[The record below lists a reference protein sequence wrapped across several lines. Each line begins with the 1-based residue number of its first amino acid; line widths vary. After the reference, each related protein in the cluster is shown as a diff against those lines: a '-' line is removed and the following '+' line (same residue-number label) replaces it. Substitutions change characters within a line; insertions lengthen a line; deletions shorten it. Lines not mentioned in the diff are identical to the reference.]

1 MAKQASDNYKLN
13 PAKTRKAVHEALQEV
28 EHAVRP
34 QTRSVRGLFSWMVA
48 LAAGATVAWRSIQ
61 AGKKVNQDGS
71 TAVTADEEAKLHQTL
86 AHARRSDFTMPLPE
100 PAMIAHAGGIASA
113 NVSGLV
119 TDTSAA
125 AIPSVE
131 MGKETGREKGKG
143 TREKQKREET
153 AEQVDEQ
160 KIKGLAGLGKEL
172 WARLNRDNGL
182 TWGAAL
188 AFAGVFSL
196 IPMMLFLLAVLGFVI
211 KDPRQVADYVDLF
224 IKQML
229 PGAQGARA
237 ANEIIAK
244 TGIIQ
249 SAQGL
254 MHGKWWSVLFGLLS
268 LFISA
273 LGLFVTATGPLNAAW
288 EVKETRNFIKL
299 RLLAFGVFV
308 GAAVLFMLSLVPS
321 AGPDAVQHMHL
332 PGLGLPKHPP
342 FIIAA
347 LIQIVFELIAVVID
361 AALFTLIYRF
371 LPNTNVTWKDA
382 LAGGIFAGVF
392 WEVFKKA
399 FAVYLAH
406 FGNYNKLYGAMGS
419 AVLLV
424 TWIYYTCI
432 LLVVG
437 AIVCKMYREHTQEGG
452 VKRKAA

>member
-1 MAKQASDNYKLN
+1 MAQQASDTSKLN
-13 PAKTRKAVHEALQEV
+13 PAKTREAVQEALQEV
-28 EHAVRP
+28 EHAIRP
-34 QTRSVRGLFSWMVA
+34 KGRSPRNLISWMVA
-48 LAAGATVAWRSIQ
+48 LATGAAFAWRSFQ
-61 AGKKVNQDGS
+61 AGEKANRDGS
-71 TAVTADEEAKLHQTL
+71 TAVTADEEAKLQHTL
-86 AHARRSDFTMPLPE
+86 TLSESRIATENTDDTDNAAGNASVSSVKSVAIRDSDR
-100 PAMIAHAGGIASA
+100 
-113 NVSGLV
+113 
-119 TDTSAA
+119 
-125 AIPSVE
+125 
-131 MGKETGREKGKG
+131 GKEK
-143 TREKQKREET
+143 EE
-153 AEQVDEQ
+153 AAVQADKE

-211 KDPRQVADYVDLF
+211 NDPRQVAGYVDLF

-237 ANEIIAK
+237 AHDIIAT

-288 EVKETRNFIKL
+288 EVKETRGFLKL
-299 RLLAFGVFV
+299 RLLAFGVFI
-308 GAAVLFMLSLVPS
+308 GAAILFMLSLVPS
-321 AGPDAVQHMHL
+321 AGPDVVQHLHL
-332 PGLGLPKHPP
+332 PWLGLPKHPP

-347 LIQIVFELIAVVID
+347 LVQIVFVLIAVVID
-361 AALFTLIYRF
+361 TALFTLIYRF
-371 LPNTNVTWKDA
+371 LPNAKVTWKDA
-382 LAGGIFAGVF
+382 LAGGVFAGVL
-392 WEVFKKA
+392 WEIFKKA

-437 AIVCKMYREHTQEGG
+437 AIVCKMYREHTEEGG

>member
-1 MAKQASDNYKLN
+1 MAKQASDMHKLN
-13 PAKTRKAVHEALQEV
+13 PAKTREAVQEALQEV
-28 EHAVRP
+28 EHAIRP
-34 QTRSVRGLFSWMVA
+34 QTRSARGLVSWIVA
-48 LAAGATVAWRSIQ
+48 LAAGATFAWRSFQ
-61 AGKKVNQDGS
+61 AGKKANRDGS
-71 TAVTADEEAKLHQTL
+71 TAVTADEEAKLRHTLTLSESRMATDDTDYTDRDTHGLSVSSVKSVPAVSQTGE
-86 AHARRSDFTMPLPE
+86 S
-100 PAMIAHAGGIASA
+100 SA
-113 NVSGLV
+113 
-119 TDTSAA
+119 
-125 AIPSVE
+125 I
-131 MGKETGREKGKG
+131 EKGG
-143 TREKQKREET
+143 RAESTIQADEEG
-153 AEQVDEQ
+153 
-160 KIKGLAGLGKEL
+160 IKDLAPLAKEL

-211 KDPRQVADYVDLF
+211 KDPRQVAGYVDLF
-224 IKQML
+224 VKQML
-229 PGAQGARA
+229 PGAQGAQA

-299 RLLAFGVFV
+299 RLLAFGVFI

-321 AGPDAVQHMHL
+321 AGPDAVQHLHL
-332 PGLGLPKHPP
+332 PWLGLPKHPP
-342 FIIAA
+342 FILAA
-347 LIQIVFELIAVVID
+347 LFQIVFELIAVVID
-361 AALFTLIYRF
+361 TALFTLIYRF
-371 LPNTNVTWKDA
+371 LPNAKVSWKDA
-382 LAGGIFAGVF
+382 LAGGVFAGVL

-437 AIVCKMYREHTQEGG
+437 AIVCKMYHEHTQEGG